1 MSDSASVCTVVPA
14 QADAIDRARLV
25 AGQLD
30 LAFEKNLDKASG
42 SVALIID
49 REDAWLQ
56 EISANRP
63 GPVRVDFASPAMMHR
78 RRGGQNEL
86 LGRAVGNKGNR
97 HPWVFDA
104 TAGLGRDAFVLA
116 DLGCQVAMFER
127 SPVLAFILQEGLSR
141 AIISQFPEVRQ
152 AAAMMSVQ
160 HRDSTEIAAAPEQV
174 IYLDP
179 MFEERKGTAASKKDL
194 RVLQALHGY
203 PPDHQHLT
211 DWAFAQPV
219 SRIVVKR
226 PLKAVPMTGPPPSH
240 TLKGKAVRFD
250 VYVR

>member
-1 MSDSASVCTVVPA
+1 
-14 QADAIDRARLV
+14 
-25 AGQLD
+25 
-30 LAFEKNLDKASG
+30 
-42 SVALIID
+42 
-49 REDAWLQ
+49 
-56 EISANRP
+56 
-63 GPVRVDFASPAMMHR
+63 
-78 RRGGQNEL
+78 
-86 LGRAVGNKGNR
+86 
-97 HPWVFDA
+97 
-104 TAGLGRDAFVLA
+104 
-116 DLGCQVAMFER
+116 
-127 SPVLAFILQEGLSR
+127 
-141 AIISQFPEVRQ
+141 
-152 AAAMMSVQ
+152 MMSVQ

-226 PLKAVPMTGPPPSH
+226 PLKAVPLTGPPPSH
-240 TLKGKAVRFD
+240 TLKGRAVRFD